1 MSDTEEHFVFTPENG
16 DDSHQKVQT
25 FNSEG
30 FQLGSNNSANNSN
43 GTNGSSRQGFQQRNT
58 WLRSSLRR
66 SGYGFHFNYQI
77 LIYCKIKSKFRESFA
92 KNSVFCLKKP
102 LFIITSHYYIRF
114 EVFRF

>member
-1 MSDTEEHFVFTPENG
+1 LSDTEEHFVFTPENG
-16 DDSHQKVQT
+16 DDSHEKVQI

-30 FQLGSNNSANNSN
+30 FQFGSNNSANNNSN

-77 LIYCKIKSKFRESFA
+77 LIYCKIKSEFCESFV
-92 KNSVFCLKKP
+92 KNLVFLNHS
-102 LFIITSHYYIRF
+102 FII
-114 EVFRF
+114 